1 MAGAAGR
8 MAAVTGLTAAA
19 LLLAGCAAG
28 GSHVTSTSTAGA
40 SGDDYGLRPQRVL
53 HAPGS
58 MLAATEFQANGVL
71 WALTGP
77 GSAGLFQ
84 ISSATG
90 QVKSSFPVSD
100 FARSVAES
108 RTGVIALALD
118 TGRSGALQLINA
130 GTRKVT
136 RVVRLPWPAEQVAVA
151 RGSSTFYVLTAR
163 ACEARVMIVN
173 GQHGQLAGTVAVPS
187 DVTSV
192 VPGTRPGTLYA
203 IERNGLLDVIAVPGS
218 KLVARIRAGS
228 GGGESVTLS
237 PDGRTLYV
245 LEQLGGIANIALVNP
260 ATRLVEKVLPAP
272 GTCIQVL
279 VAPDGGHLYEVV
291 RTAGTGSIQ
300 VTAA

>member
-1 MAGAAGR
+1 MAGVAGR

-19 LLLAGCAAG
+19 LMLAACAAG
-28 GSHVTSTSTAGA
+28 GSRVTSTSTAGT
-40 SGDDYGLRPQRVL
+40 SGDDYGLQPQRVL

-58 MLAATEFQANGVL
+58 MLAATEFQANGVM

-163 ACEARVMIVN
+163 PGQARVTIVT
-173 GQHGQLAGTVAVPS
+173 GPDGRVAGTVAVPA

-203 IERNGLLDVIAVPGS
+203 IERNGLLDVIGVPGS

-228 GGGESVTLS
+228 GGGESVALS

-279 VAPDGGHLYEVV
+279 VSPDGGHLYEVV

>member
-19 LLLAGCAAG
+19 LTLAACSA
-28 GSHVTSTSTAGA
+28 GSHATTRTKAT
-40 SGDDYGLRPQRVL
+40 GDDYGLRPQRVL
-53 HAPGS
+53 PAPGS
-58 MLAATEFQANGVL
+58 MLAATEFQANGVM

-90 QVKSSFPVSD
+90 QVKSRFPVSD

-151 RGSSTFYVLTAR
+151 RGSSMFYVLTAR
-163 ACEARVMIVN
+163 AGQARVMIVN
-173 GQHGQLAGTVAVPS
+173 GQDGRVAGAVAVLP

-192 VPGTRPGTLYA
+192 VPGARPGTLYA
-203 IERNGLLDVIAVPGS
+203 IERNGLLDVIGVPGS

-228 GGGESVTLS
+228 GGGESVALS

-272 GTCIQVL
+272 GSCVQVL
-279 VAPDGGHLYEVV
+279 VSPGGGHLYEVV